1 MRRRGGRGNIGESAM
16 RIARLCAAAAVA
28 AGIALGLAARP
39 GAAQEL
45 PQLRV
50 RVVGYFS
57 NLLQVREVE
66 RPFWTEQVPRA
77 SNGRITAEYTNQ
89 DTVGIRDFQI
99 LRVLQQGVTD
109 FAASDISKMAGD
121 DPIFEGCDLAG
132 MVDDIRTQRRAC
144 EAWRAAMAG
153 SMEQKFN
160 ARLMALFPNPSIVY
174 WCNTPIASLEDLRGK
189 RVRVFNITQG
199 DFVRAVGAAAVTIP
213 FPEVVPAMQRRVV
226 ECGLTGTLSGNTAG
240 WPEVTTHLFTL
251 NAGWSIA
258 FQAVNRDSWR
268 RYPPAV
274 QAFFTEQFAKL
285 ENDMWDLMG
294 RATEQGIACNIG
306 RADCTMGRPGNM
318 TLVPVPEADQARRRQ
333 ILNEVVLP
341 AWGRRCGRACAERW
355 NRDVGPIVGLSIP
368 LDRL

>member
-1 MRRRGGRGNIGESAM
+1 MRLGT
-16 RIARLCAAAAVA
+16 LVAAA
-28 AGIALGLAARP
+28 LLAAASGLTAPRSA
-39 GAAQEL
+39 AAQEL
-45 PQLRV
+45 PQTRV

-66 RPFWTEQVPRA
+66 RPFWMERIPQA
-77 SNGRITAEYTNQ
+77 SGGRITAEYANQ
-89 DTVGIRDFQI
+89 DTVGVRDFQI

-121 DPIFEGCDLAG
+121 DPVFEGCDLAG
-132 MVDDIRTQRRAC
+132 MVDDIQTARRAC
-144 EAWRAAMAG
+144 EAWRPAMAEA
-153 SMEQKFN
+153 MERKFN

-174 WCNTPIASLEDLRGK
+174 WCNTPITSLEDLRGK

-226 ECGLTGTLSGNTAG
+226 DCGLTGTLSGNAAG

-258 FQAVNRDSWR
+258 FQAVNRDAWN

-274 QAFFTEQFAKL
+274 QQFFTTQFGTM
-285 ENDMWDLMG
+285 ENDLWTLMD
-294 RATEQGIACNIG
+294 RATDQGIACNIG
-306 RADCTMGRPGNM
+306 RPDCTMGRPGNM
-318 TLVPVPEADQARRRQ
+318 TLVPVPASDTARRTQ
-333 ILNEVVLP
+333 ILNETVLT
-341 AWGRRCGRACAERW
+341 AWGRRCGRPCAERW
-355 NRDVGPIVGLSIP
+355 NATVGPIVNLRIP

>member
-1 MRRRGGRGNIGESAM
+1 MRMAPLI
-16 RIARLCAAAAVA
+16 AAALFA
-28 AGIALGLAARP
+28 AGTGFFAPSAVQ
-39 GAAQEL
+39 AQEL
-45 PQLRV
+45 PQTSV

-66 RPFWTEQVPRA
+66 RPFWTEQIPRA

-109 FAASDISKMAGD
+109 FAATDISKMAGD
-121 DPIFEGCDLAG
+121 DAVFEGCDLAG
-132 MVDDIRTQRRAC
+132 MVDDIRTARRAC
-144 EAWRAAMAG
+144 EAWRAVMAQ

-160 ARLMALFPNPSIVY
+160 TRLLALFPNPSIVY
-174 WCNTPIASLEDLRGK
+174 WCNTPITRLEDLRGK

-199 DFVRAVGAAAVTIP
+199 DFVRAVGAAAVTLP

-226 ECGLTGTLSGNTAG
+226 DCGLTGTLSGNFAG

-258 FQAVNRDSWR
+258 FQAANRNAWN

-274 QAFFTEQFAKL
+274 QAFFTEQFARM
-285 ENDMWDLMG
+285 ENDLWDLMD

-318 TLVPVPEADQARRRQ
+318 TLVPVPAADQERRTQ
-333 ILNEVVLP
+333 ILNETVLT
-341 AWGRRCGRACAERW
+341 AWGRRCGRACAEQW
-355 NRDVGPIVGLSIP
+355 NTTVGPIVNLRIP